1 MIQDDLLRLHY
12 DAIGYRRMG
21 KYGQLI
27 ERDLFVISLHGY
39 QIVEKKFRFDSTHA
53 IDDCIKLGATVRNC
67 YYFAWGGHKIDGL
80 VLNVAGAVV
89 VA

>member
-1 MIQDDLLRLHY
+1 
-12 DAIGYRRMG
+12 MG

-39 QIVEKKFRFDSTHA
+39 QIVEKKFRLDSTDA
-53 IDDCIKLGATVRNC
+53 IDYCIKLGAFLSNC

-80 VLNVAGAVV
+80 VLNVAGAMVI
-89 VA
+89 A